1 MEVFTPRFYHYAV
14 IFILTSLLSNF
25 WLRFTYNYVL
35 CFIYFSRQTGT
46 VLYNKIIF
54 RDPWYN
60 FRNIENDRHFED
72 VLYAQLF
79 WRALLSQVLWQWTAF
94 VFGHIMSYSVT
105 FWGPWNYP
113 GEFWLWCTSINTL
126 LKIQVS
132 TSIKQSTCPL
142 SNYTIYTIKP
152 QIVTIIIELFVG
164 FSIYLFLF
172 FLLNV
177 HRR

>member
-1 MEVFTPRFYHYAV
+1 MIKRSYSVTFHM
-14 IFILTSLLSNF
+14 ILKRLRMIDILEMSCMHNF
-25 WLRFTYNYVL
+25 FEEHCYLKL
-35 CFIYFSRQTGT
+35 CG
-46 VLYNKIIF
+46 NK
-54 RDPWYN
+54 
-60 FRNIENDRHFED
+60 H
-72 VLYAQLF
+72 L
-79 WRALLSQVLWQWTAF
+79 F

-132 TSIKQSTCPL
+132 TSIKQSTCPH

-172 FLLNV
+172 FLSNV